1 MNRSILTCLLL
12 LYAPLL
18 WGQTE
23 KLIVPSDMKQQT
35 VITEPVTLLKGYLRA
50 GTVLDY
56 RVADRF
62 YNSEGSKEYY
72 NTSSWGSQ
80 SAYGIAFQYGISDRM
95 EVALITEYM
104 NNLQQAQSL
113 QIESKTNT
121 SETISIKQ
129 KGIGLGDSHLEL
141 RYQVIKEKEKRF
153 SLTGRLMLTIPTG
166 EKNPRNIKSETQYDL
181 PVGDGAYALG
191 LNISARKV
199 IYPYSFS
206 GYISYTN
213 NFTGTK
219 IFNAITLAEKKFRL
233 GNMFETGLSGNLHL
247 NEWIVFGNELNYY
260 SEGEGKIED
269 EPPVLSSWAISYEPR
284 LVFQVHRFR
293 FSESVKIPLKGL
305 NVPADPLYIMIVQF
319 VF

>member
-1 MNRSILTCLLL
+1 MHRSTLTCLLL
-12 LYAPLL
+12 LSATLL
-18 WGQTE
+18 SGQTE

-35 VITEPVTLLKGYLRA
+35 VITEPVTLYKGYLRA
-50 GTVLDY
+50 GVVLDY

-62 YNSEGSKEYY
+62 YNSEGGKEYY

-95 EVALITEYM
+95 EVDLITEYM
-104 NNLQQAQSL
+104 NNLQQTQSL

-121 SETISIKQ
+121 SKTISIKQ

-141 RYQVIKEKEKRF
+141 RYQVINENEKRF
-153 SLTGRLMLTIPTG
+153 SLTGSLMLIIPTG
-166 EKNPRNIKSETQYDL
+166 EKNPHNIKSENQYDL

-206 GYISYTN
+206 GYFSYTN
-213 NFTGTK
+213 NFNGTK
-219 IFNAITLAEKKFRL
+219 IFNLLTLAEKKFRF
-233 GNMFETGLSGNLHL
+233 GNIFETGLSGNLHL

-260 SEGEGKIED
+260 SEGAGKIEN
-269 EPPVLSSWAISYEPR
+269 EPPVSSSWAVSYEPR

-319 VF
+319 IF